1 MLKKIILSMLS
12 LFIFCGCS
20 SSISKTSVSQEIHDL
35 EETHIASDYS
45 LIFQQYDLSTM
56 ASAKLYSEN
65 LPVDEYNKKLAI
77 IISNSMENLYMICL
91 NRINQDMDL
100 LYQYSDTYIDYI
112 AYLST
117 YADFYNEDNDTLKE
131 LLKIGDIS
139 SIKELNSYKYADMM
153 LIEALE
159 TVSGN

>member
-1 MLKKIILSMLS
+1 
-12 LFIFCGCS
+12 
-20 SSISKTSVSQEIHDL
+20 
-35 EETHIASDYS
+35 
-45 LIFQQYDLSTM
+45 
-56 ASAKLYSEN
+56 
-65 LPVDEYNKKLAI
+65 
-77 IISNSMENLYMICL
+77 MENLYMICIL
-91 NRINQDMDL
+91 IELIKIWICYINTAIHI
-100 LYQYSDTYIDYI
+100 SDYI